1 MAVAKRWL
9 GGCLVWICVC
19 FAGTASAEWVQ
30 GTGQAVIVGDDIQA
44 ARDDARTSALRD
56 AALQYEATI
65 NSQDTMENGVLTD
78 SRLTVA
84 SRARAKQVRILEEQR
99 RGNILRLTIEA
110 DMSVAQH
117 CEARDA
123 ARMRKR
129 VAITG
134 FPVLHPE
141 QTSVGEIGDAGEVL
155 PEKLR
160 QRVVADGGMEVL
172 SASRLQMF
180 PEPLN
185 APTSQRFDNSL
196 TNIIELAREL
206 DAQFVVTGVIRDLSL
221 SDPRAWGASVTD
233 RMKRSMGMTNRNREF
248 VADLM
253 VYDGF
258 SGSPVYRQR
267 FTATGEWDV
276 DSTEVTGFGSAAFR
290 QSGYGQAVGE
300 ALDKMGQAIQSAIAC
315 QPFITRITRVDGQ
328 AVYLASGAT
337 SGLRPGDELQLYR
350 SFRFFD
356 APDATPELRDAKA
369 TMTVNNVHPDFSNG
383 LIMTEGGQLNLQ
395 RDDIAIMW

>member
-9 GGCLVWICVC
+9 GRFLVLACVSY
-19 FAGTASAEWVQ
+19 AGTASAEWVQ

-65 NSQDTMENGVLTD
+65 ASQDTMENGVLTD

-84 SRARAKQVRILEEQR
+84 SKARARKVRIIEEQR
-99 RGNILRLTIEA
+99 SGSILRLTIEA
-110 DMSVAQH
+110 DMSAAQR

-134 FPVLHPE
+134 FPILHTD
-141 QTSVGEIGDAGEVL
+141 QTRVGQISDAGEVL
-155 PEKLR
+155 PEKLK
-160 QRVVADGGMEVL
+160 QRVVASGGMEVL

-196 TNIIELAREL
+196 TNVIELAREL
-206 DAQFVVTGVIRDLSL
+206 DVQFVVTGVIRDLRM
-221 SDPRAWGASVTD
+221 SDPGAWGTSVAD
-233 RMKRSMGMTNRNREF
+233 RMKRSLGMTNRNRQF
-248 VADLM
+248 VADMM

-258 SGSPVYRQR
+258 SGSPVYQQR
-267 FTATGEWDV
+267 FTATGDWDV
-276 DSTEVTGFGSAAFR
+276 DSTEVTGFGSAAFQ
-290 QSGYGQAVGE
+290 QSGYGQALEGVM
-300 ALDKMGQAIQSAIAC
+300 DKMGLAIQSAIAC

-356 APDATPELRDAKA
+356 APDATPELRDAKT

-383 LIMTEGGQLNLQ
+383 LISTEGGQLNIQ